1 MACRKN
7 YHGKGGRGGLRFWLG
22 HGLSNRL
29 LYGVNAFV
37 LFQKLLAMS
46 THSPTPAPSQ
56 ARHGVIFDLDG
67 TLIDTADD
75 LAAAMNHALALHDIA
90 PVPTR
95 DVRHLIGHGARAMI
109 KGGFE
114 QIAGKVPADAQLD
127 RLVGEF
133 IDYYRTNIAVHSRPF
148 PGVLGFIDLMQNAGV
163 RLAVCTNKRE
173 GLARPLLEA
182 LALTDRFDVIVG
194 GDTAGVAKPDPAP
207 VHRCLEGMG
216 IDRETAAERVLFVG
230 DSDTDLK
237 AGIASGLPV
246 VLCRFGYGPTLLGS
260 EAALTLEH
268 YDDLGPW
275 VLARFGLGV
284 AD

>member
-1 MACRKN
+1 M
-7 YHGKGGRGGLRFWLG
+7 GDDI
-22 HGLSNRL
+22 
-29 LYGVNAFV
+29 FV
-37 LFQKLLAMS
+37 LFQKLVPMS
-46 THSPTPAPSQ
+46 THSPSPAPSL
-56 ARHGVIFDLDG
+56 ARYGVIFDLDG

-75 LAAAMNHALALHDIA
+75 LGAAMNHALSLHDIA

-109 KGGFE
+109 RGGFE
-114 QIAGKVPADAQLD
+114 QIVGKVPADAELD

-133 IDYYRTNIAVHSRPF
+133 VAYYRAHIAVHSRPF
-148 PGVLGFIDLMQNAGV
+148 PGALGFIDLMQKAGV

-182 LALTDRFDVIVG
+182 LALSDRFDVIVG

-216 IDRETAAERVLFVG
+216 IDVETAEDRVIFIG
-230 DSDTDLK
+230 DSDTDLQT
-237 AGIASGLPV
+237 GIATGLLV
-246 VLCRFGYGPTLLGS
+246 VLCRFGYGPTLLEA

-275 VLARFGLGV
+275 ALEQFGLSVTG
-284 AD
+284 

>member
-1 MACRKN
+1 MGDN
-7 YHGKGGRGGLRFWLG
+7 
-22 HGLSNRL
+22 S
-29 LYGVNAFV
+29 FV

-56 ARHGVIFDLDG
+56 ARYGVIFDLDG

-75 LAAAMNHALALHDIA
+75 LGAAMNHALSLHGIA

-109 KGGFE
+109 RGGFE
-114 QIAGKVPADAQLD
+114 QMVGEVPADEDLD

-133 IDYYRTNIAVHSRPF
+133 IDYYRANIAVYSRPF
-148 PGVLGFIDLMQNAGV
+148 PGATAFIDRMKRAGV

-173 GLARPLLEA
+173 GLARPLLAA
-182 LALTDRFDVIVG
+182 LGLTDHFDEIVG
-194 GDTAGVAKPDPAP
+194 GDTVGVAKPDPAP

-216 IDRETAAERVLFVG
+216 IDRETAAERVLFIG
-230 DSDTDLK
+230 DSDTDLQ

-246 VLCRFGYGPTLLGS
+246 VLCRFGYGPTLLDG
-260 EAALTLEH
+260 EAALALDR

-275 VLARFGLGV
+275 TLERFGLGYPG
-284 AD
+284 